1 MANLQLWGPVMWVHS
16 PGQNGLLP
24 GEEHDWFATD
34 FFPGNPAVFQVTA
47 HPFGDFVV
55 AELAV
60 INLRVFQLTFGPP
73 GIYFTVRNVGSAEVN
88 FYNVFFSGVGA

>member
-1 MANLQLWGPVMWVHS
+1 MANLQLYGPVMWVHS

-24 GEEHDWFATD
+24 GEEHNWFAAD

-60 INLRVFQLTFGPP
+60 INFTCLSVNLWAARDQFYGPQRRFC
-73 GIYFTVRNVGSAEVN
+73 GG
-88 FYNVFFSGVGA
+88 